1 MTERYGIAAEIW
13 GDLDGKT
20 RTERKFGKGRIIWG
34 KTAREVLLAD
44 GIQPDF
50 SYAGQTREPE
60 KFDYIHRVDGQSEIY
75 FVINRT
81 GSTEVGDFSFR
92 VTGKQPEIW
101 DPVTGEMKEAG
112 SRRTDLPV
120 CRWSW
125 RRMALVLLYSANLYL
140 RTVPA
145 KEFLI
150 S

>member
-1 MTERYGIAAEIW
+1 MEYN
-13 GDLDGKT
+13 L
-20 RTERKFGKGRIIWG
+20 
-34 KTAREVLLAD
+34 
-44 GIQPDF
+44 DF

-81 GSTEVGDFSFR
+81 GNTEVGDFSFR

-112 SRRTDLPV
+112 SFEQKDGLTGLSLELAPYGSCFIVFRKSISKNSSGKGIP
-120 CRWSW
+120 
-125 RRMALVLLYSANLYL
+125 N
-140 RTVPA
+140 
-145 KEFLI
+145 FLKYEEDQK